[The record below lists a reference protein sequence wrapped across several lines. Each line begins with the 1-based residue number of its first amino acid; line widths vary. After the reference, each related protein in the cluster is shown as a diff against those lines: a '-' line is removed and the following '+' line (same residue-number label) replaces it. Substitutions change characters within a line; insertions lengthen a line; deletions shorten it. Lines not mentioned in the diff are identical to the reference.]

1 MTFGGVNE
9 AGMKQLDDNI
19 GLVFAKLEAMGQMD
33 NTIVVFTT
41 DNGAETMTF
50 PDGGI
55 TPFKGQKGDSWEG
68 GYRSPMLI
76 RWPGHV
82 KAGVTT
88 SEIFA
93 ALDWMPT
100 LAQLAGGPT
109 GDGLKEQIEA
119 GTYPTFIKTT
129 LDGVNQADF
138 LTGKSEHSAR
148 DFFYYYSGAQLAAVR
163 WKNWKFV
170 YYGSGPG
177 ATGWLMPLI
186 AYHWTQ
192 LVNLK
197 RDPFEQAFNEK
208 TAMQFGGTFGS
219 TATAYEFDWGLLT
232 IGQKLAFAHLE
243 TYSKYPPLQAPAS
256 YNLAQVMEEI
266 QSQKRDFSKKAAGVG
281 D

>member
-1 MTFGGVNE
+1 
-9 AGMKQLDDNI
+9 
-19 GLVFAKLEAMGQMD
+19 
-33 NTIVVFTT
+33 
-41 DNGAETMTF
+41 MTF

-68 GYRSPMLI
+68 DYRVPMLI

-88 SEIFA
+88 SEMFA

-100 LAQLAGGPT
+100 LAKLAGGLT
-109 GDGLKEQIEA
+109 GDGLKKQIEA
-119 GTYPTFIKTT
+119 GNYKGFVKTT

-170 YYGSGPG
+170 YYGTGQG
-177 ATGWLMPLI
+177 ATGWFMPLI
-186 AYHWTQ
+186 PYHWTQ

-197 RDPFEQAFNEK
+197 RDLFEQVINDK
-208 TAMQFGGTFGS
+208 SAMGLGGTYGS
-219 TATAYEFDWGLLT
+219 TATAYEFDWGLLSM
-232 IGQKLAFAHLE
+232 GQRLALQHLE
-243 TYSKYPPLQAPAS
+243 TYVAYPPLQAPAS
-256 YNLAQVMEEI
+256 YNLSQVMEEI
-266 QSQKRDFSKKAAGVG
+266 NAQKRMHSTNAAAPS